1 MDDQYEYKTY
11 DLAQFH
17 IPEGMYSIKEVEDIL
32 VAMKEMKRQHDQM
45 LRRSIQPVTKKG
57 RKT

>member
-45 LRRSIQPVTKKG
+45 LRRSIQPVK
-57 RKT
+57 